1 MLAVQRLVERQ
12 DGLITAAQC
21 RNLNLSTGQVK
32 WYLRR
37 GMWRTVSR
45 GVYLVDADLRADTS
59 LDAKAL
65 VRAAVLTGGPHAV
78 AVLESAAVVH
88 GLHGLR
94 PESRLHV
101 SLPGKLAVPRRL
113 GDTSV
118 VPHQFTLADD
128 EVAVVDGIT
137 VTTPLRTV
145 ADLMLKVDRLAAV
158 SVLDSALNKG
168 LLTEDDLPELHGSI
182 ARRRG
187 AVHARAWIDLAN
199 GLAESPLETRSRLRC
214 VDGKVPPD
222 ELQAVITDATG
233 RPIARVDLLWRAARV
248 IGEADG
254 GEIHDRPEAVFR
266 DRERQNAL
274 VNEGYRVIR
283 FTWRDTL
290 DPRTIPET
298 VRRALARSS

>member
-21 RNLNLSTGQVK
+21 RELRLSTGQVK
-32 WYLRR
+32 WYLRH
-37 GMWRTVSR
+37 GLWRVISR
-45 GVYLVDADLRADTS
+45 GVYLVDADIKGDAPPGARAM
-59 LDAKAL
+59 

-78 AVLESAAVVH
+78 AVLESAAVIH

-94 PESRLHV
+94 LDGRLHV

-118 VPHQFTLADD
+118 VPHQLTLAEG
-128 EVAVVDGIT
+128 EVMTVDGIA

-158 SVLDSALNKG
+158 SVLDSALHQG
-168 LLTEDDLPELHGSI
+168 LFTEDDFPRLHG
-182 ARRRG
+182 ALDGRRG
-187 AVHARAWIDLAN
+187 AVRARTWVDLAD

-222 ELQAVITDATG
+222 ELQAVIVDSVGVA
-233 RPIARVDLLWRAARV
+233 IARVDLLWRSARL

-254 GEIHDRPEAVFR
+254 GEVHERPEAVFR

-274 VNEGYRVIR
+274 VNAGYRVIR

-290 DPRTIPET
+290 DARTIPAI
-298 VRRALARSS
+298 VRRALAWPT

>member
-1 MLAVQRLVERQ
+1 
-12 DGLITAAQC
+12 
-21 RNLNLSTGQVK
+21 
-32 WYLRR
+32 
-37 GMWRTVSR
+37 MWRTVSR